1 MGLKDLIDFFHQWG
15 PVGVGFAILLF
26 VVGILYKQNID
37 NYKDRLKE
45 ANERVKE
52 LNARIERFER
62 EVKDLNDEMN
72 RFLALGM
79 RVQRAMGEATDEI
92 RRTT

>member
-15 PVGVGFAILLF
+15 PIGVGFAILLF
-26 VVGILYKQNID
+26 VVGVLYKQNID

-45 ANERVKE
+45 ANER
-52 LNARIERFER
+52 AARFEK

-72 RFLALGM
+72 RFLAVGA
-79 RVQRAMGEATDEI
+79 RWQRTMGEATDEI

>member
-15 PVGVGFAILLF
+15 PIGVGFAILFF
-26 VVGILYKQNID
+26 VVGVLYKQNID
-37 NYKDRLKE
+37 NYKERLKE
-45 ANERVKE
+45 ANER
-52 LNARIERFER
+52 AARFEK

-72 RFLALGM
+72 RFLAVGA
-79 RVQRAMGEATDEI
+79 RWQRTMGDATDEI

>member
-15 PVGVGFAILLF
+15 PIGVGFAILLF
-26 VVGILYKQNID
+26 VVGVLYKQNID
-37 NYKDRLKE
+37 NYKERLKE
-45 ANERVKE
+45 ANER
-52 LNARIERFER
+52 AARFEK

-72 RFLALGM
+72 RFLAVGA
-79 RVQRAMGEATDEI
+79 RWQRTMGEATDEI